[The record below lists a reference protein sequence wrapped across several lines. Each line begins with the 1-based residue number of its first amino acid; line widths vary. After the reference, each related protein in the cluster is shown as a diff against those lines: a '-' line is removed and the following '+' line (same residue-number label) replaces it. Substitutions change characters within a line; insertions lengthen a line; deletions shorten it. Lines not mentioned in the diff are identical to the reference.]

1 MARACG
7 LWLELPI
14 RAFRPAALCPDRFH
28 TGETANSDFRLSWKV
43 PVRVVAQGRLP
54 DEEMVLILRNL
65 TLVTLAPAVVVC
77 FFLQPA
83 LLQAQGREMPP
94 SPVRYTEARHHAL
107 RESLVLPGTIEAP
120 TKSLVAGEVAG
131 LVMEFLAREGDSVEK
146 GQPLARLRTA
156 TLELQRNGV
165 EAQLREAQARLKQ
178 AEAHLE
184 RSRELLEAG
193 VIPRDQFDDR
203 FFEVDAWKGRVEQF
217 TANIARI
224 NEDIAQSTI
233 LAPFAGVVAAER
245 TEVGQW
251 LGVGAPVVEILSMAE
266 LEVRVEVPER
276 YFRSLRTGIAT
287 TVTLDSVPGAVI
299 PGRIHAI
306 LPAAD
311 PQARTFPLK
320 VTIPNTDR
328 RIGVGML
335 AQVSFPVGQSSQATI
350 VPKDALVRQ
359 GPQELVYLMNGE
371 GTVNPVSVERGQA
384 VGSWVEVRGPVE
396 PGMKVVTRG
405 NERLR
410 PGQAVQGESLEYPL
424 P

>member
-1 MARACG
+1 MRTRHIVPLALVAV
-7 LWLELPI
+7 LNVFLPL
-14 RAFRPAALCPDRFH
+14 A
-28 TGETANSDFRLSWKV
+28 S
-43 PVRVVAQGRLP
+43 
-54 DEEMVLILRNL
+54 LR
-65 TLVTLAPAVVVC
+65 
-77 FFLQPA
+77 
-83 LLQAQGREMPP
+83 AQGRERPP

-107 RESLVLPGTIEAP
+107 RESVVLPGTIEAP

-131 LVMEFLAREGDSVEK
+131 LVIEFLAREGESVEK

-156 TLELQRNGV
+156 PLELQRDGV

-203 FFEVDAWKGRVEQF
+203 FFEVDAWRGRVEQF

-251 LGVGAPVVEILSMAE
+251 LSVGAPVVEILSMAE

-276 YFRSLRTGIAT
+276 YFQSLRTGIVT
-287 TVTLDSVPGAVI
+287 TVMLDAVPGAVI

-320 VTIPNTDR
+320 VTIPNSDR

-335 AQVSFPVGQSSQATI
+335 AQVSFPVGQSLQATI

-359 GPQELVYLMNGE
+359 GPQEFVYLLNGE
-371 GTVNPVSVERGQA
+371 GTVNPVPVERGQA
-384 VGSWVEVRGPVE
+384 VGSWVQVRGPIQ

-405 NERLR
+405 NERLQ
-410 PGQAVQGESLEYPL
+410 PGQPVQGESLEYPL

>member
-1 MARACG
+1 LKLFAIVTFA
-7 LWLELPI
+7 LAAAVS
-14 RAFRPAALCPDRFH
+14 AFLHPA
-28 TGETANSDFRLSWKV
+28 
-43 PVRVVAQGRLP
+43 
-54 DEEMVLILRNL
+54 M
-65 TLVTLAPAVVVC
+65 
-77 FFLQPA
+77 
-83 LLQAQGREMPP
+83 LQAQDREMPP
-94 SPVRYTEARHHAL
+94 SPVRYTEARRHAL
-107 RESLVLPGTIEAP
+107 QESVALPGTVEAP

-131 LVMEFLAREGDSVEK
+131 LVVEFLAREGDAVEK

-156 TLELQRNGV
+156 PLELQRDGV
-165 EAQLREAQARLKQ
+165 QAQLREAQARLQQ
-178 AEAHLE
+178 AQAHLE

-224 NEDIAQSTI
+224 NEDIARSTV
-233 LAPFAGVVAAER
+233 LAPFSGVVAAER

-251 LGVGAPVVEILSMAE
+251 LSVGAPVVEILSLAE

-276 YFRSLRTGIAT
+276 YFRSLRTGIMT
-287 TVTLDSVPGAVI
+287 TVTLDSIPGAVI

-320 VTIPNTDR
+320 VTIPNSDG

-335 AQVSFPVGQSSQATI
+335 AQVSFPLGQTLQATI

-359 GPQELVYLMNGE
+359 GPQELVFLMNGE
-371 GTVNPVSVERGQA
+371 GAVSPIPVERGQA
-384 VGSWVEVRGPVE
+384 VGSWVEVRGPVQ

-410 PGQAVQGESLEYPL
+410 PGQTVQGESLEYPL

>member
-1 MARACG
+1 VSI
-7 LWLELPI
+7 LK
-14 RAFRPAALCPDRFH
+14 
-28 TGETANSDFRLSWKV
+28 LSSS
-43 PVRVVAQGRLP
+43 
-54 DEEMVLILRNL
+54 VLLS
-65 TLVTLAPAVVVC
+65 LAGVVC
-77 FFLQPA
+77 VLLQPA
-83 LLQAQGREMPP
+83 LLQAQRGERPP
-94 SPVRYTEARHHAL
+94 SPVRYTEVRHHAL
-107 RESLVLPGTIEAP
+107 RESVVLPGTVEAP

-131 LVMEFLAREGDSVEK
+131 LVVEFLAREGDSVEK
-146 GQPLARLRTA
+146 GQPLARLRTV
-156 TLELQRNGV
+156 TLEVQRDSV

-178 AEAHLE
+178 AQAHLE

-217 TANIARI
+217 TADIARI
-224 NEDIAQSTI
+224 NVGIAASTI

-251 LGVGAPVVEILSMAE
+251 LGVGAPVVELLTLQE

-276 YFRSLRTGIAT
+276 YFRSLRTGTAT
-287 TVTLDSVPGAVI
+287 NVTLESIPGAVI

-335 AQVSFPVGQSSQATI
+335 AQVAFPLGQALQATI
-350 VPKDALVRQ
+350 VPKDAIVRQ
-359 GPQELVYLMNGE
+359 GPQEMVYLLNGE
-371 GTVNPVSVERGQA
+371 GTVNPVPVERGQA

-405 NERLR
+405 NERLQ

>member
-1 MARACG
+1 MVRKPQSPICG
-7 LWLELPI
+7 YHRGWTLAHDKLSRDEDGVPI
-14 RAFRPAALCPDRFH
+14 LKLF
-28 TGETANSDFRLSWKV
+28 S
-43 PVRVVAQGRLP
+43 
-54 DEEMVLILRNL
+54 
-65 TLVTLAPAVVVC
+65 LVTLALAVVVC
-77 FFLQPA
+77 VFLHPA
-83 LLQAQGREMPP
+83 LLQAQGQEMPP
-94 SPVRYTEARHHAL
+94 SPVRYTEARHYTV
-107 RESLVLPGTIEAP
+107 RESVVLPGTIEAP

-131 LVMEFLAREGDSVEK
+131 MVIEFLAREGDAVEK

-156 TLELQRNGV
+156 TLELQRDGV
-165 EAQLREAQARLKQ
+165 AAQLREAQARLGQ

-203 FFEVDAWKGRVEQF
+203 FFEVDAWKGRAEQF

-251 LGVGAPVVEILSMAE
+251 LSVGAPVVEILSMAE

-276 YFRSLRTGIAT
+276 YFGSLRTGIAT
-287 TVTLDSVPGAVI
+287 TVTLDSIPGAVI
-299 PGRIHAI
+299 PGRIDAI

-320 VTIPNTDR
+320 VAIPNSDR

-335 AQVSFPVGQSSQATI
+335 AQVSFPVGQPLQATI

-359 GPQELVYLMNGE
+359 GPRELVYLMNGE
-371 GTVNPVSVERGQA
+371 GTVDPVPVERGQA
-384 VGSWVEVRGPVE
+384 AGSWVEVRGPVQ

-405 NERLR
+405 NERLQ
-410 PGQAVQGESLEYPL
+410 PGQAVQGEPLEYPL